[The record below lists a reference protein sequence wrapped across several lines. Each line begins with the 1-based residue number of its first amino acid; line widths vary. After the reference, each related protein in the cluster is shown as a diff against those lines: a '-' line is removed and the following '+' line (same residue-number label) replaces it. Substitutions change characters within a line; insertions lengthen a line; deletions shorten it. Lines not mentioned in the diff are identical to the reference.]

1 MNKLF
6 ILLLCL
12 ISIPSI
18 TKADDD
24 KPVTVNELPKE
35 TQAFIK
41 KHFADTKISYA
52 KIESDF
58 FKKEYEVIFV
68 NGQKAE
74 FDQNGTWKEIDCK
87 YSSVPA
93 SIIPEAIK
101 KHLTEQFPGQTVIK
115 IERDKKGYEIKL
127 KNKLELKFN
136 HAFQLTGTDD

>member
-24 KPVTVNELPKE
+24 KPVAVNELPKE
-35 TQAFIK
+35 TLAFIK

-52 KIESDF
+52 KMESDF

-74 FDQNGTWKEIDCK
+74 FDRNGAWKEIDCK

-136 HAFQLTGTDD
+136 HAFQLTDIDD